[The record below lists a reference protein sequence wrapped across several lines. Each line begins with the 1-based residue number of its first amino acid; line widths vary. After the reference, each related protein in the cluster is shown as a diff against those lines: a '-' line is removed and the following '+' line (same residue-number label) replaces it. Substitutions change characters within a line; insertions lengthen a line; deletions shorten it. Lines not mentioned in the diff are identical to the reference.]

1 MSYLRKHVLVAV
13 LALAALLASILGT
26 RSLQQA
32 ITGCRDLYRVD
43 TIGSQIE
50 SDLEYQAQESRRS
63 FFYALAITDPNDQ
76 LPYLYEGHAAS
87 VQLAEAIE
95 RLRHLA
101 PDMTGF
107 ADEFE
112 RVWRVYESARDEI
125 VARLLEG
132 DTAAAIRLE
141 QQRGQPAFAAAMREL
156 RALKSRLEVRARQE
170 SLQVDQT
177 LKRSA
182 VGLGAFVLCTLLIV
196 ALLSKA
202 NHDRRVALESLHA
215 NNLVL
220 AEARRMEQQR
230 ASVLEMVSKHASLSR
245 TLTEIVEMAPQ
256 SNARAGAAIWA
267 AAGQFLHFQ
276 VAANLPQEL
285 TEVLRQLSLSRTDE
299 TSGPSG
305 EVEVRRSV
313 LPRTSGLEVSESRVL
328 HDAGGRVI
336 GMLQVFAPGQDA
348 AVRANVL
355 DQMAHLAAVG
365 IENTLLYERL
375 AFQAQHDTLTEL
387 PNRLL
392 FQDRV
397 QQALQLA
404 RRHRKKAAL
413 LWIDLDRYKQIND
426 TLGHRVGDEVLCEV
440 GRRLK
445 GCLRE
450 SDTVARV
457 GGDEFTV
464 LTHDVHSPADA
475 AMVCHK
481 ILTALSRPML
491 SGQHAVTVT
500 ASIGVSIFPEHG
512 QDPIALMR
520 HADLAMYMAKRH
532 GGNAHNLFSPA
543 LGDSVNRR
551 LQIERELISALEQGE
566 FTLHYQPL
574 TDRTGRVAGLE
585 ALLRWTNA
593 TLGRV
598 SPADFIPIAE
608 EMGLI
613 QSIGEWVLRTACRT
627 GALWLAADLAVPN
640 IAVNVSAV
648 QFIAK
653 DLASIVER
661 TVKDTGFPAGK
672 LVIEITETVL
682 MNNMEQTLEQMA
694 ALRDLGVRF
703 AIDDFGTGYSSLS
716 QLRNLPVDC
725 LKIDRSFVKDL
736 DSSGSGS
743 TTLVRGIIG
752 LAHSLDLE
760 VVAEGVETQE
770 QLTLLGAMGCDINQG
785 FLLFKPMPAEEIEK
799 LLVTQPDTRVDDVLS
814 LA

>member
-1 MSYLRKHVLVAV
+1 
-13 LALAALLASILGT
+13 
-26 RSLQQA
+26 
-32 ITGCRDLYRVD
+32 
-43 TIGSQIE
+43 
-50 SDLEYQAQESRRS
+50 
-63 FFYALAITDPNDQ
+63 
-76 LPYLYEGHAAS
+76 
-87 VQLAEAIE
+87 
-95 RLRHLA
+95 
-101 PDMTGF
+101 
-107 ADEFE
+107 
-112 RVWRVYESARDEI
+112 
-125 VARLLEG
+125 
-132 DTAAAIRLE
+132 
-141 QQRGQPAFAAAMREL
+141 
-156 RALKSRLEVRARQE
+156 
-170 SLQVDQT
+170 
-177 LKRSA
+177 
-182 VGLGAFVLCTLLIV
+182 
-196 ALLSKA
+196 
-202 NHDRRVALESLHA
+202 
-215 NNLVL
+215 
-220 AEARRMEQQR
+220 
-230 ASVLEMVSKHASLSR
+230 
-245 TLTEIVEMAPQ
+245 
-256 SNARAGAAIWA
+256 
-267 AAGQFLHFQ
+267 
-276 VAANLPQEL
+276 
-285 TEVLRQLSLSRTDE
+285 
-299 TSGPSG
+299 
-305 EVEVRRSV
+305 
-313 LPRTSGLEVSESRVL
+313 
-328 HDAGGRVI
+328 
-336 GMLQVFAPGQDA
+336 MLQVFAPGQDA

-464 LTHDVHSPADA
+464 LAHDVNSPADA
-475 AMVCHK
+475 DLVCSK

-491 SGQHAVTVT
+491 SGEHAVTVT

-520 HADLAMYMAKRH
+520 HADLAMYMAKHH

-543 LGDSVNRR
+543 LGDSMHKR
-551 LQIERELISALEQGE
+551 LQIEQELIAALEHGE

-574 TDRTGRVAGLE
+574 TDRTGRLAGLE

-613 QSIGEWVLRTACRT
+613 QNIGDWVLRTACDA
-627 GALWLAADLAVPN
+627 GARWLGAGLEVPN

-648 QFIAK
+648 QFVAK
-653 DLASIVER
+653 DLASIVKRVLTSTE
-661 TVKDTGFPAGK
+661 FPAGK
-672 LVIEITETVL
+672 LVIEITESAL
-682 MNNMEQTLEQMA
+682 MNNIEQTLEQMA

-799 LLVTQPDTRVDDVLS
+799 LLVAQPDTRVDDVLS

>member
-1 MSYLRKHVLVAV
+1 MNHFRKHVLVEA
-13 LALAALLASILGT
+13 LALAGLLASVLGT

-50 SDLEYQAQESRRS
+50 SDMEYQAQESRRS

-76 LPYLYEGHAAS
+76 LPYLYQGHAAS
-87 VQLAEAIE
+87 IQLADAIE

-107 ADEFE
+107 ADGFE
-112 RVWRVYESARDEI
+112 RVWRVYERERDEI

-132 DTAAAIRLE
+132 EPAAAIRLD
-141 QQRGQPAFAAAMREL
+141 QQRGQPAFDIAMREL
-156 RALKSRLEVRARQE
+156 KALKSRLEGRARQE
-170 SLQVDQT
+170 SLQVDRT

-182 VGLGAFVLCTLLIV
+182 VGLGAFAFCTLLIV

-202 NHDRRVALESLHA
+202 NHDRRVALETLHA
-215 NNLVL
+215 NNLML
-220 AEARRMEQQR
+220 ADARRMEQQR

-256 SNARAGAAIWA
+256 WNAQAGAAVWA

-285 TEVLRQLSLSRTDE
+285 TESLRQIPLSRAE
-299 TSGPSG
+299 PSAG
-305 EVEVRRSV
+305 LELSRSV
-313 LPRTSGLEVSESRVL
+313 LAGISGREVSESRVL
-328 HDAGGRVI
+328 RDAGGRVI
-336 GMLQVFAPGQDA
+336 GMLQVFAPGEDH
-348 AVRANVL
+348 AVRGNVL

-397 QQALQLA
+397 QQALRLA
-404 RRHRKKAAL
+404 RRQRQKAAL
-413 LWIDLDRYKQIND
+413 LWIDLEYKQIND

-445 GCLRE
+445 SCLRE

-464 LTHDVHSPADA
+464 LAHDLNSPTEADQ
-475 AMVCHK
+475 MCRK
-481 ILTALSRPML
+481 ILNELSRPML
-491 SGQHAVTVT
+491 SGEHAVTVT

-532 GGNAHNLFSPA
+532 GGNTHHLFSPA
-543 LGDSVNRR
+543 LGDSMHRR
-551 LQIERELISALEQGE
+551 LQIEQELISALEHDE
-566 FTLHYQPL
+566 FKLYYQPL
-574 TDRTGRVAGLE
+574 TDRTGRLAGLE
-585 ALLRWTNA
+585 ALLRWNNA

-627 GALWLAADLAVPN
+627 AARWRAADLEVPN

-648 QFIAK
+648 QFAAK
-653 DLASIVER
+653 NLASIVEQAL
-661 TVKDTGFPAGK
+661 KDTGLPASR
-672 LVIEITETVL
+672 LVIEITESAL
-682 MNNMEQTLEQMA
+682 MNNMEQTLGQMSV
-694 ALRDLGVRF
+694 LRELGVRF

-770 QLTLLGAMGCDINQG
+770 QLTLLAAMGCDINQG
-785 FLLFKPMPAEEIEK
+785 FLLFKPMPAEEVGK
-799 LLVTQPDTRVDDVLS
+799 LLEAARAGQPDLVQV
-814 LA
+814 

>member
-1 MSYLRKHVLVAV
+1 MNYFRKHGLVGT
-13 LALAALLASILGT
+13 LALAGLLASILAT

-32 ITGCRDLYRVD
+32 ITGCQDLYRVD

-132 DTAAAIRLE
+132 DTAAAIKLE
-141 QQRGQPAFAAAMREL
+141 HQRGQPAFATAMREL
-156 RALKSRLEVRARQE
+156 RALKSRLEGRARQE
-170 SLQVDQT
+170 SLQVDRT

-182 VGLGAFVLCTLLIV
+182 VGLGAFALCTLLIV

-202 NHDRRVALESLHA
+202 NHDRRMALESLHA

-220 AEARRMEQQR
+220 ADARRLEQQR
-230 ASVLEMVSKHASLSR
+230 ASVLEMVSKHASLSH

-276 VAANLPQEL
+276 VAANLPREF
-285 TEVLRQLSLSRTDE
+285 TETLRQLL
-299 TSGPSG
+299 
-305 EVEVRRSV
+305 
-313 LPRTSGLEVSESRVL
+313 LPRTESSAELEGRCSVLAVGSGLEVSESRVL

-464 LTHDVHSPADA
+464 LAHDVNSPADA
-475 AMVCHK
+475 DLVCSK

-491 SGQHAVTVT
+491 SGEHAVTVT

-551 LQIERELISALEQGE
+551 LQIERELIAALEHGE

-574 TDRTGRVAGLE
+574 TDRTGRLAGLE

-648 QFIAK
+648 QFVAK

-682 MNNMEQTLEQMA
+682 MNNMEQTLEQMSV
-694 ALRDLGVRF
+694 LRDLGVRF

-725 LKIDRSFVKDL
+725 LKTDRSFVKDL

-785 FLLFKPMPAEEIEK
+785 FLLFKPMPAEEIKK
-799 LLVTQPDTRVDDVLS
+799 LLTAAQSEQPDLVQV
-814 LA
+814 